1 MGCFILGN
9 LNFLINFFIFVILTC
24 KITKM
29 IRHLL
34 ILIKSLIVAAFFLV
48 VINLGYF
55 GYAYYQAGM
64 EGTIGFSLEKFTLLL
79 NDKSYGLPWGVP
91 KTYGFAGFLFLI
103 VWVRE
108 LLKAGTI
115 D

>member
-1 MGCFILGN
+1 MGCFILERRN
-9 LNFLINFFIFVILTC
+9 
-24 KITKM
+24 
-29 IRHLL
+29 
-34 ILIKSLIVAAFFLV
+34 
-48 VINLGYF
+48 
-55 GYAYYQAGM
+55 
-64 EGTIGFSLEKFTLLL
+64 TLLL
-79 NDKSYGLPWGVP
+79 NDKSYGLPWGET

>member
-1 MGCFILGN
+1 
-9 LNFLINFFIFVILTC
+9 
-24 KITKM
+24 M
-29 IRHLL
+29 IKHLL
-34 ILIKSLIVAAFFLV
+34 ILFKSLFIAAVLMAF
-48 VINLGYF
+48 INLGYF

-64 EGTIGFSLEKFTLLL
+64 EGTIGYSLEKFTLLL
-79 NDKSYGLPWGVP
+79 NDKSHGLPLGDQ

-108 LLKAGTI
+108 LLKAGTL

>member
-1 MGCFILGN
+1 M
-9 LNFLINFFIFVILTC
+9 V
-24 KITKM
+24 M
-29 IRHLL
+29 
-34 ILIKSLIVAAFFLV
+34 
-48 VINLGYF
+48 INLAYF

-64 EGTIGFSLEKFTLLL
+64 EGTIGYSIEKGTLLL
-79 NDKSYGLPWGVP
+79 NEKAYGLPIGDK

>member
-1 MGCFILGN
+1 MIKHVGIL
-9 LNFLINFFIFVILTC
+9 LKSLLIAVIL
-24 KITKM
+24 M
-29 IRHLL
+29 VL
-34 ILIKSLIVAAFFLV
+34 
-48 VINLGYF
+48 INLGYF

-64 EGTIGFSLEKFTLLL
+64 EGTIGYSLEKFTLLL
-79 NDKSYGLPWGVP
+79 NEKSYGLPIGEQ

-108 LLKAGTI
+108 LLKAGSL

>member
-1 MGCFILGN
+1 
-9 LNFLINFFIFVILTC
+9 
-24 KITKM
+24 M
-29 IRHLL
+29 IKHLL
-34 ILIKSLIVAAFFLV
+34 ILIKSIIVAAILLV
-48 VINLGYF
+48 MLNLAYF

-64 EGTIGFSLEKFTLLL
+64 EGTIGYSLEKFTLLL
-79 NDKSYGLPWGVP
+79 NDKSYGLPWGEQ
-91 KTYGFAGFLFLI
+91 KTYGLAGFIFLI